1 MKCIK
6 VALDSFEKKLATQIG
21 DGDVCLGIRRAIVL
35 TGLRAEE
42 QKGCAGV
49 KQNQEPDQLTM
60 VTNQMAALAEE
71 LKHVADNPSR
81 REEIAIQ
88 LVRLGKLYLSVQ
100 AGGDSSLD
108 DR

>member
-6 VALDSFEKKLATQIG
+6 VALDRFEEKLAMQIG

-35 TGLRAEE
+35 SGLRMEGTA
-42 QKGCAGV
+42 QKGAQAV
-49 KQNQEPDQLTM
+49 NHKPDDELTM
-60 VTNQMAALAEE
+60 VTNQMAALAAQ
-71 LKHVADNPSR
+71 LKEAADDPS
-81 REEIAIQ
+81 REEIGLQ
-88 LVRLGKLYLSVQ
+88 LVRLGKLYLSIQ